1 MHGFRSM
8 LAWAHLIGMN
18 VGGASITLSMIYAGL
33 VGSGVIEIVLSGGDI
48 SELRSNTQIMEEFII
63 PISIFAAIL
72 VIGLIAGGLTFL
84 VNYLGNIKNIE
95 YTKHTE
101 HTENVNR

>member
-1 MHGFRSM
+1 M

-63 PISIFAAIL
+63 PISISAAIL